1 MGRNIVEPVREV
13 ELWRRMEEVLG
24 AGYVHT
30 WAENTVLADLGSR
43 TVDEALAAG
52 IDSKRIWRAVWEQL
66 ELPPRLR

>member
-1 MGRNIVEPVREV
+1 
-13 ELWRRMEEVLG
+13 MEEVLG

-43 TVDEALAAG
+43 TVEEALVAG
-52 IDSKRIWRAVWEQL
+52 IASKHIWRAVWAQL